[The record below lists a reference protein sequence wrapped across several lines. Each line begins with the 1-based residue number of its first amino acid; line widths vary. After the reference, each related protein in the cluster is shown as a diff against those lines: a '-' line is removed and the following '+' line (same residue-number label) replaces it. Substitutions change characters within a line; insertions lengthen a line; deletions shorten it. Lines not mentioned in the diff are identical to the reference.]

1 MKKPTKPEP
10 KSKADPEPEPKEE
23 PKPKPKRKPH
33 IERYIGEDFNWRVR
47 LVAANGERILNN
59 DPYDSASN
67 AQRAAEVAAE
77 QLGLEIIVLD
87 DPDTKQPQLEC

>member
-1 MKKPTKPEP
+1 MKKQSKPE
-10 KSKADPEPEPKEE
+10 KSAHAPEPKEE
-23 PKPKPKRKPH
+23 PKPKRKPH
-33 IERYIGEDFNWRVR
+33 IERYLGEDFLWRLR

-87 DPDTKQPQLEC
+87 DPDHKQPQLEA